1 MNLIRVRKKV
11 NTFKPKYRPLHPMS
25 SHHFV
30 RDKQEA
36 ALIIANGEA
45 CSAELLGQLL
55 EWNPFVLVLDGALNR
70 VLDLQIRI
78 DAVLGD
84 FDSIQNLE
92 EKLEGMG
99 PVQIIHTPEQEK
111 TDLQK
116 GIDFLISDG
125 HKAVNIAWATGR
137 RADHNFNNLA
147 TLPMYAGKIDL
158 MVVDDYSR
166 IYNLPKQFK
175 KWYPAGTKISLL
187 PITTA
192 EGILTKNLAFDLN
205 DESLQL
211 PHRSGSSNH
220 VIADGFVEISYR
232 DGHLLMMECWD

>member
-1 MNLIRVRKKV
+1 
-11 NTFKPKYRPLHPMS
+11 MS

-55 EWNPFVLVLDGALNR
+55 EWNPFVLVLDGALDR

-84 FDSIQNLE
+84 FDSAENIE
-92 EKLEGMG
+92 KKLEGMG
-99 PVQIIHTPEQEK
+99 IVKIIHTPEQEK

-116 GIDFLISDG
+116 GIDYLMADG
-125 HKAVNIAWATGR
+125 HKAANIAWATGR
-137 RADHNFNNLA
+137 RADHTFNNIG
-147 TLPMYAGKIDL
+147 TLPQYAGLIDL
-158 MVVDDYSR
+158 MMVDDYSR
-166 IYNLPKQFK
+166 IYNLPKIFK
-175 KWYPAGTKISLL
+175 KWYPAGTHISLL
-187 PITTA
+187 PISKVN
-192 EGILTKNLAFDLN
+192 GVVTKNLAFDMN
-205 DESLQL
+205 DESLHL

-220 VIADGFVEISYR
+220 VVADGFVEISYS